1 MEKDLENMILN
12 HFTFEKAEEIIVF
25 CRNNKVFEFIQDI
38 LSEEEDLEDK
48 IEELADEL
56 KELEDEL
63 KELEDER
70 EYFEKRIASLEK
82 RNKILL
88 KIRK

>member
-1 MEKDLENMILN
+1 MIKDLENMILN
-12 HFTFEKAEEIIVF
+12 HFTFEKAQEIIVF

-38 LSEEEDLEDK
+38 LSEEEDLEDQ

-56 KELEDEL
+56 EEL
-63 KELEDER
+63 KDER
-70 EYFEKRIASLEK
+70 EYFEKRIATLEK

-88 KIRK
+88 KIKK

>member
-1 MEKDLENMILN
+1 MEKDLKNMILN
-12 HFTFEKAEEIIVF
+12 HFTFEKAQEIIVF
-25 CRNNKVFEFIQDI
+25 CKNNKVFEFIQDI

-48 IEELADEL
+48 IEELTDEV
-56 KELEDEL
+56 KELEDE
-63 KELEDER
+63 KK
-70 EYFEKRIASLEK
+70 YFEERIATLEK

>member
-25 CRNNKVFEFIQDI
+25 CKNNKVFEFIQDI

-48 IEELADEL
+48 IEELTDEV
-56 KELEDEL
+56 KELEDE
-63 KELEDER
+63 KK
-70 EYFEKRIASLEK
+70 YFEERIATLEK